1 MADWKGNYC
10 WQALQD
16 SKKDGKSGKIMDVA
30 TLKIDRVSIKTDPVS
45 YKSDP
50 LSIKSDP
57 TSIMSHIARNQLI
70 YQPESE
76 TYNPD

>member
-30 TLKIDRVSIKTDPVS
+30 TFKIEGTILLVWTKAQDT
-45 YKSDP
+45 
-50 LSIKSDP
+50 L
-57 TSIMSHIARNQLI
+57 
-70 YQPESE
+70 
-76 TYNPD
+76 

>member
-30 TLKIDRVSIKTDPVS
+30 TFKIDRVIIKTNPVNF
-45 YKSDP
+45 KGW
-50 LSIKSDP
+50 
-57 TSIMSHIARNQLI
+57 
-70 YQPESE
+70 
-76 TYNPD
+76 PDIWQKLGYF